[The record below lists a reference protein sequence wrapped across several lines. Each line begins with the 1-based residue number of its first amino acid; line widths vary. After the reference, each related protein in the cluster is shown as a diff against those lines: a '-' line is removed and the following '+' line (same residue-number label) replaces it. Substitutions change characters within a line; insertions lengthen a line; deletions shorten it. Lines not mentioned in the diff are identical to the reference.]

1 MGVKLYTD
9 LIIRYLH
16 LRSVVYAC
24 FSCNIFNHL
33 FLNSRAGTRK
43 IFRFNQL
50 TSQLFVSLQVPRY
63 RLMWMSDIALHTAE
77 FMEILILSWFILE
90 TTDSPL
96 ILGLFGAL
104 RFSGT
109 LGAPFFGVFVDRIGW
124 KKIFLSSRLAFLV
137 FSLAIFTAAAT
148 DNLNISLI
156 LFMSVLTGLWRSVD
170 MIVRQSILPE
180 VVGSHRLQNGV
191 ALTRTGR
198 DITQIFSPVLAGVLM
213 DAYGVAMSYLVIVIL
228 YAVSLILIA
237 FLSNISR
244 YASENK
250 DSVLGNLMSGLK
262 YVRAQNFLMA
272 LLVIA
277 FIVNLTAFPF
287 NNALI
292 AVIARDVFDTS
303 ATGLGWLM
311 GAFSLGALLGS
322 LVVGSFGPSR
332 PTNKLMIAGSFLWHI
347 AILLMAGMKLFYPS
361 LPVLML
367 IGICQSFSMVTM
379 AVMILQYTGYQMR
392 GRVLGLRQL
401 AVYGLPIGLLFSGFV
416 ADEVGVLWAL
426 VLNGTMGIALLG
438 GVLVKWPQVLA
449 YQFEERSV

>member
-1 MGVKLYTD
+1 MP
-9 LIIRYLH
+9 I
-16 LRSVVYAC
+16 
-24 FSCNIFNHL
+24 
-33 FLNSRAGTRK
+33 GTRK
-43 IFRFNQL
+43 IIKFNQL

-63 RLMWMSDIALHTAE
+63 RLMWLSDIALHSAE

-137 FSLAIFTAAAT
+137 FSLSIFIAAAT
-148 DNLNISLI
+148 DNLTIPLI
-156 LFMSVLTGLWRSVD
+156 LFMTVLIGLWRSID

-180 VVGSHRLQNGV
+180 VVGSQRLQNGV

-198 DITQIFSPVLAGVLM
+198 DITQIFAPVLAGILM
-213 DAYGVAMSYLVIVIL
+213 DAYGITLSYLVIVVL
-228 YAVSLILIA
+228 YAISLILIT
-237 FLSNISR
+237 FLRDISR
-244 YASENK
+244 YSTENR
-250 DSVLGNLMSGLK
+250 DSVLRNLMGGLK
-262 YVRAQNFLMA
+262 YVKAENFLLA

-287 NNALI
+287 NNSLI
-292 AVIARDVFDTS
+292 AVVARDVFDTS

-311 GAFSLGALLGS
+311 GAYSLGALLGS
-322 LVVGSFGPSR
+322 LVVGSFVSSR

-347 AILLMAGMKLFYPS
+347 AILLMAGIKLFYAS
-361 LPVLML
+361 LPVLMF
-367 IGICQSFSMVTM
+367 IGIFQSLSMVTM

-401 AVYGLPIGLLFSGFV
+401 AVYGLPVGLLLSGFV
-416 ADEVGVLWAL
+416 ADEIGVLWAL

-438 GVLVKWPQVLA
+438 GVLFKWPQVLA
-449 YQFEERSV
+449 HEFK